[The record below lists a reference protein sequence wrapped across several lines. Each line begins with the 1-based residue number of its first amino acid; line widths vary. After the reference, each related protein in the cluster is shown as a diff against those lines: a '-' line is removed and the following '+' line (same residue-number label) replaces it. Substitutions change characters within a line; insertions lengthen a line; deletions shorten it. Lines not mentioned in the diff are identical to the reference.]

1 MARKKKRVP
10 FHIKNNLKKYSVV
23 TTGLDIEAEEVT
35 EKDEYNGG
43 TRFQANNQAEADEY
57 IERLK
62 IRKATDSGNT

>member
-43 TRFQANNQAEADEY
+43 TRFYAKNQAEAEEY